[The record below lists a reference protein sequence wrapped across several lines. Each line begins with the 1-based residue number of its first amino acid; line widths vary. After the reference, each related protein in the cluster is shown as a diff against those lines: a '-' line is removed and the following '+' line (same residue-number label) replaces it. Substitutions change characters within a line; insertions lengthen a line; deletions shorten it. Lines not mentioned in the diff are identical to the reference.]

1 MHYLTAEKFVISSIK
16 LIFMSVAEM
25 KKKIHEQVDGLE
37 ESKLKLLNDFIEQ
50 INSESNTKVSV
61 LAHAMEIIKEREKV
75 LAKLAQ

>member
-1 MHYLTAEKFVISSIK
+1 
-16 LIFMSVAEM
+16 MSVAEM

-37 ESKLKLLNDFIEQ
+37 ENKLKLVNDFIEQ
-50 INSESNTKVSV
+50 INTESNTKVSV